1 MIDVFSR
8 YLFAYPTQNA
18 TAKTFGRCIVDVM
31 TRHAYLP
38 TLILSD
44 KGSQFRSEVVAEI
57 TQLLEIQISHAST
70 KHAQTIGILERT
82 HASIKT
88 ALKISTGER
97 RSMWHKYVQIA
108 VMNYNTTYHETL
120 GCEPSS
126 VFHGRIPY
134 NVLDL
139 KLGIKPKLKT
149 TPNSD
154 IAEQVQKQIDAVR
167 ATAIDNIMLFY
178 LKYKKYYDR
187 KASAAPLK
195 VNDYCY
201 VLNPKADNQS
211 TKFAFQDCIW
221 TGPYI
226 VIKILSNNNYTIRR
240 LGIRYTQ
247 TLHRIRIR
255 PYVPKQRLP
264 DVTVRTNDYLPDPDV
279 KVSHNEWYAVS
290 WEMDFG
296 KQIDEHE
303 PSKSTENNRH
313 TEIQEV
319 TNMNDEDT
327 TSQMP
332 RNQTDDTNV
341 EAPLSPDFSN
351 LTTDVG
357 DNPYIRRPPPIE
369 SPPIPQ
375 RSPPTIIGYHPRK
388 IAKYNL
394 RPNPKPNANPDF
406 RRLDAMTTT
415 Q

>member
-1 MIDVFSR
+1 M
-8 YLFAYPTQNA
+8 
-18 TAKTFGRCIVDVM
+18 
-31 TRHAYLP
+31 P

-44 KGSQFRSEVVAEI
+44 KGSQFRSEVVREI
-57 TQLLEIQISHAST
+57 AQILEIRISHAST

-120 GCEPSS
+120 GCEPST

-139 KLGIKPKLKT
+139 KLGIKPKWKT
-149 TPNSD
+149 TPHSD
-154 IAEQVQKQIDAVR
+154 IAEQLQKQIDEVR
-167 ATAIDNIMLFY
+167 ATAKDNIMLSY
-178 LKYKKYYDR
+178 LKYNKYYDR

-195 VNDYCY
+195 INDYCY
-201 VLNPKADNQS
+201 ILNPKADNQS

-226 VIKILSNNNYTIRR
+226 VIKVLSNNNYTIRK
-240 LGIRYTQ
+240 LGTRYTQ

-255 PYVPKQRLP
+255 PYVPEQRLP
-264 DVTVRTNDYLPDPDV
+264 DVTVRADNYLPDPDV
-279 KVSHNEWYAVS
+279 KISHNEWYAVS

-296 KQIDEHE
+296 KQIDVHE
-303 PSKSTENNRH
+303 SRDNESNHQQPVT
-313 TEIQEV
+313 QEV
-319 TNMNDEDT
+319 ANTQDETATQQILDKE
-327 TSQMP
+327 P
-332 RNQTDDTNV
+332 EITDDK
-341 EAPLSPDFSN
+341 APPSPDFSN

-369 SPPIPQ
+369 SPPIPPS
-375 RSPPTIIGYHPRK
+375 SPPTTIGYNPRK

-394 RPNPKPNANPDF
+394 RPNPKPNTNPDF
-406 RRLDAMTTT
+406 RRLDALTTT
-415 Q
+415 M

>member
-8 YLFAYPTQNA
+8 YLFAYPTQIV
-18 TAKTFGRCIVDVM
+18 TAKTIGRCIVDVM

-38 TLILSD
+38 TLFLSD

-57 TQLLEIQISHAST
+57 MQILEIQISHAST
-70 KHAQTIGILERT
+70 KHAQTIGTLERT

-108 VMNYNTTYHETL
+108 VMNDNTTYHETI
-120 GCEPSS
+120 GCEPST

-139 KLGIKPKLKT
+139 KLGIKPKWKT

-154 IAEQVQKQIDAVR
+154 IAEQLQKEIDEVR
-167 ATAIDNIMLFY
+167 ATAKDNIMLSY
-178 LKYKKYYDR
+178 LKYKKFYDR
-187 KASAAPLK
+187 KASATPLK
-195 VNDYCY
+195 LNDYCY
-201 VLNPKADNQS
+201 ILNPKADNQS

-226 VIKILSNNNYTIRR
+226 VIKVLSNNNYTIRKI
-240 LGIRYTQ
+240 GTRYTQ

-255 PYVPKQRLP
+255 PYVPEQRVP
-264 DVTVRTNDYLPDPDV
+264 DVTVRTNEYLPDPDV

-303 PSKSTENNRH
+303 TSKNTENNQH
-313 TEIQEV
+313 AEIQEV
-319 TNMNDEDT
+319 TNTNDEAT
-327 TSQMP
+327 TPQMP
-332 RNQTDDTNV
+332 KHQTNDTNN
-341 EAPLSPDFSN
+341 EAPPSPDFSN

-357 DNPYIRRPPPIE
+357 DNPYIRRPHPLKVHLF
-369 SPPIPQ
+369 PQ
-375 RSPPTIIGYHPRK
+375 DHRLQLSDITREKQQSTI
-388 IAKYNL
+388 
-394 RPNPKPNANPDF
+394 
-406 RRLDAMTTT
+406 
-415 Q
+415 